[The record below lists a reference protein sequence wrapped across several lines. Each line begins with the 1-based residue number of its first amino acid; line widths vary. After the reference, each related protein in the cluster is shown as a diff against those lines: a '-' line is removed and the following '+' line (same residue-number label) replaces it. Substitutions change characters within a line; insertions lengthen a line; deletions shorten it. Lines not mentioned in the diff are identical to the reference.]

1 MVLEAFFLLWAFWK
15 ISNNNNNNNNKVGEK
30 ITIAE
35 KWEFGDMS
43 YVVTSLFL
51 SLHFYWR
58 TKKLGVTYTKN
69 NILGTKNT
77 ALQDSHQIIWM
88 SSIWANKMMDV
99 ILIQTFTI
107 WPYGVFSLA
116 NIENLS
122 YIHFVFTWS
131 GGLAFQRSNLGK
143 RDGRKSI

>member
-1 MVLEAFFLLWAFWK
+1 MVLEAFYLLWAFWK
-15 ISNNNNNNNNKVGEK
+15 IRNNNNNNKVGEK
-30 ITIAE
+30 ITIAG
-35 KWEFGDMS
+35 KWEVSDMS

-58 TKKLGVTYTKN
+58 TKKLGVNYSKN
-69 NILGTKNT
+69 NILETKNT
-77 ALQDSHQIIWM
+77 ALQDSDQIIWM

-99 ILIQTFTI
+99 VLIETFTI
-107 WPYGVFSLA
+107 WPYGVFNLPD
-116 NIENLS
+116 IENLS
-122 YIHFVFTWS
+122 YIHSVFTWS

>member
-15 ISNNNNNNNNKVGEK
+15 IRNNNNHKVGEK

-35 KWEFGDMS
+35 KWEVSDMS

-99 ILIQTFTI
+99 VLIETFTI
-107 WPYGVFSLA
+107 WPYGVFNLP